1 MAIDL
6 NRDTIDGQFE
16 ATSVPMESWLRRF
29 EIVTRRSPAWWTR
42 LAGCLDRSSRIVID
56 ADVTGGPVVVTG
68 QSFDRVTGHVQYDG
82 LAVRGTGVTLGRG
95 EGTVT
100 GDLTWTRQGD
110 GLEGSFQ
117 MTSVAFDTTVPGVID
132 VEGATA
138 GVLRAVVGGRAT
150 LGGTV
155 QQPRIDLAL
164 STPDVTLDQRRF
176 GPVQIEARTETAAVT
191 RVAVT
196 AKDLGATLGGTVD
209 LEGTRVFD
217 LTARVD
223 SPDSPLAIDTR
234 GVALELGAMTL
245 EARATGQLTPQ
256 SIETLDVTIQKLDGA
271 VVGIDRTAATEDDGR
286 LAGRD
291 ARRHADAAAAARGA
305 GGQPAQL
312 PAGVADGSRTSS

>member
-1 MAIDL
+1 MAPAL
-6 NRDTIDGQFE
+6 RDRTPVTGTVN
-16 ATSVPMESWLRRF
+16 ATG
-29 EIVTRRSPAWWTR
+29 R
-42 LAGCLDRSSRIVID
+42 LSGPLSRIVID

-82 LAVRGTGVTLGRG
+82 LAVRATGVTLGRG
-95 EGTVT
+95 EGTIT

-138 GVLRAVVGGRAT
+138 GALKAVVGGRAT

-209 LEGTRVFD
+209 LEGRASSTSPRGSTAPTRRWPSTPEASRSS
-217 LTARVD
+217 LAR
-223 SPDSPLAIDTR
+223 
-234 GVALELGAMTL
+234 
-245 EARATGQLTPQ
+245 
-256 SIETLDVTIQKLDGA
+256 
-271 VVGIDRTAATEDDGR
+271 
-286 LAGRD
+286 
-291 ARRHADAAAAARGA
+291 
-305 GGQPAQL
+305 
-312 PAGVADGSRTSS
+312 